1 MKLILLGAPGAG
13 KGTQAEI
20 VCDKLNIPAISTGN
34 ILREAMK
41 NETEMG
47 VKAKAFI
54 DSGALVP
61 DDVIIGIIKER
72 LAQDDCKNGFILDGV
87 PRTVAQAEAL
97 EEMGVGI
104 DKVVD
109 IEVSDERIIQRLS
122 GRRVCSACGASY
134 HTTAKPSVKPDVC
147 DRCGGALIVAHPMQN
162 LKLDEAAA
170 EALRE
175 GGVDGFEV
183 YSSYHDARGR
193 QFYHEFCRRWG
204 LAETFGSDF
213 HGATKPNIVLGKT
226 GFDGDCTESVTLLKE
241 RIAYW
246 R

>member
-1 MKLILLGAPGAG
+1 MNIVLLGAPGAG
-13 KGTQAEI
+13 KGTQAA
-20 VCDKLNIPAISTGN
+20 KLVEEFKLPHISTGDM
-34 ILREAMK
+34 LRAA
-41 NETEMG
+41 
-47 VKAKAFI
+47 VKAGTPLGQKAKSYM
-54 DSGALVP
+54 DAGDLVP

-147 DRCGGALIVAHPMQN
+147 DRCGGALIVRKDDEPATILER
-162 LKLDEAAA
+162 LK
-170 EALRE
+170 
-175 GGVDGFEV
+175 V
-183 YSSYHDARGR
+183 
-193 QFYHEFCRRWG
+193 YHE
-204 LAETFGSDF
+204 LTEPLVDF
-213 HGATKPNIVLGKT
+213 YRERGKLVVVEGQEEVADTTSLLLEKLGV
-226 GFDGDCTESVTLLKE
+226 SL
-241 RIAYW
+241 
-246 R
+246 

>member
-87 PRTVAQAEAL
+87 PRTVGA
-97 EEMGVGI
+97 GRGPRG
-104 DKVVD
+104 D
-109 IEVSDERIIQRLS
+109 
-122 GRRVCSACGASY
+122 GRRHRQGRGHRSFGRAYHPAAVRPPVCSACGASY

-147 DRCGGALIVAHPMQN
+147 DRCGGALIVRKDDEPATILER
-162 LKLDEAAA
+162 LK
-170 EALRE
+170 
-175 GGVDGFEV
+175 V
-183 YSSYHDARGR
+183 
-193 QFYHEFCRRWG
+193 YHE
-204 LAETFGSDF
+204 LTEPLVDF
-213 HGATKPNIVLGKT
+213 YRERGKLVVVEGQEEVADTTRLLLEKLGV
-226 GFDGDCTESVTLLKE
+226 SL
-241 RIAYW
+241 
-246 R
+246 

>member
-54 DSGALVP
+54 DSG
-61 DDVIIGIIKER
+61 
-72 LAQDDCKNGFILDGV
+72 
-87 PRTVAQAEAL
+87 VAQAEAL
-97 EEMGVGI
+97 VEMGVGI

-147 DRCGGALIVAHPMQN
+147 DRCGGALIVRKDDEPATILER
-162 LKLDEAAA
+162 LK
-170 EALRE
+170 
-175 GGVDGFEV
+175 V
-183 YSSYHDARGR
+183 
-193 QFYHEFCRRWG
+193 YHE
-204 LAETFGSDF
+204 LTEPLVDF
-213 HGATKPNIVLGKT
+213 YRERGKLVVVEGQEEVADTTRLLLEKLGV
-226 GFDGDCTESVTLLKE
+226 SL
-241 RIAYW
+241 
-246 R
+246 

>member
-61 DDVIIGIIKER
+61 D
-72 LAQDDCKNGFILDGV
+72 
-87 PRTVAQAEAL
+87 
-97 EEMGVGI
+97 
-104 DKVVD
+104 VVD

-122 GRRVCSACGASY
+122 GRRVCSACGASS

-147 DRCGGALIVAHPMQN
+147 DRCGGALIVRKDDEPATILER
-162 LKLDEAAA
+162 LK
-170 EALRE
+170 
-175 GGVDGFEV
+175 V
-183 YSSYHDARGR
+183 
-193 QFYHEFCRRWG
+193 YHE
-204 LAETFGSDF
+204 LTEPLVDF
-213 HGATKPNIVLGKT
+213 YRERGKLVVVEGQEEVADTTRLLLEKLGV
-226 GFDGDCTESVTLLKE
+226 SL
-241 RIAYW
+241 
-246 R
+246 

>member
-1 MKLILLGAPGAG
+1 MNIVLLGAPGAG
-13 KGTQAEI
+13 KGTQAA
-20 VCDKLNIPAISTGN
+20 KLVEEFSTPHISTGDM
-34 ILREAMK
+34 LRAAVAAG
-41 NETEMG
+41 TELG
-47 VKAKAFI
+47 QKAKSYMDA
-54 DSGALVP
+54 GNLVP

-147 DRCGGALIVAHPMQN
+147 DRCGGALIVRKDDEPATILER
-162 LKLDEAAA
+162 LK
-170 EALRE
+170 
-175 GGVDGFEV
+175 V
-183 YSSYHDARGR
+183 
-193 QFYHEFCRRWG
+193 YHE
-204 LAETFGSDF
+204 LTEPLVDF
-213 HGATKPNIVLGKT
+213 YRERGKLVVVEGQEEVADTTRLLLEKLGV
-226 GFDGDCTESVTLLKE
+226 SL
-241 RIAYW
+241 
-246 R
+246 

>member
-61 DDVIIGIIKER
+61 DDVIIGII
-72 LAQDDCKNGFILDGV
+72 
-87 PRTVAQAEAL
+87 
-97 EEMGVGI
+97 
-104 DKVVD
+104 
-109 IEVSDERIIQRLS
+109 QRLS

-147 DRCGGALIVAHPMQN
+147 DRCGGALIVRKDDEPATILER
-162 LKLDEAAA
+162 LK
-170 EALRE
+170 
-175 GGVDGFEV
+175 V
-183 YSSYHDARGR
+183 
-193 QFYHEFCRRWG
+193 YHE
-204 LAETFGSDF
+204 LTEPLVDF
-213 HGATKPNIVLGKT
+213 YRERGKLVVVEGQEEVADTTRLLLEKLGV
-226 GFDGDCTESVTLLKE
+226 SL
-241 RIAYW
+241 
-246 R
+246 

>member
-1 MKLILLGAPGAG
+1 
-13 KGTQAEI
+13 
-20 VCDKLNIPAISTGN
+20 
-34 ILREAMK
+34 MK

-134 HTTAKPSVKPDVC
+134 HTTAKPSRQA
-147 DRCGGALIVAHPMQN
+147 RCV
-162 LKLDEAAA
+162 
-170 EALRE
+170 
-175 GGVDGFEV
+175 
-183 YSSYHDARGR
+183 
-193 QFYHEFCRRWG
+193 
-204 LAETFGSDF
+204 
-213 HGATKPNIVLGKT
+213 
-226 GFDGDCTESVTLLKE
+226 
-241 RIAYW
+241 
-246 R
+246 